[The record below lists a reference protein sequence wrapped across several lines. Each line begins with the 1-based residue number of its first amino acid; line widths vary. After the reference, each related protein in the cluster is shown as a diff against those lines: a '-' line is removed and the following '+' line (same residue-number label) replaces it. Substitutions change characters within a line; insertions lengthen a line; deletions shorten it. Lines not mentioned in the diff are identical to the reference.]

1 MKRSSHSGVSQAAI
15 RRNKRKAIRNVYM
28 LNFAE
33 FEDGEG
39 VDKGFNSDHVDNN
52 SEDIVSNNS
61 VVEIESVCDDVDS
74 DNFIVGHSDSE
85 LSDDFIDFNDA
96 DGPLLFI
103 EQQPQQTFKEK
114 LASWGVDCRVPHV
127 HVNKLLSIL
136 KSHPCHADLPVDA
149 RTLLKTP
156 RKVSLIPMHPG
167 EYFHFDFLNALKDV
181 INKKFLLTNHLSIEI
196 EILINVDGLPMAAS
210 LPAKY

>member
-85 LSDDFIDFNDA
+85 LSDDFI
-96 DGPLLFI
+96 LISMML
-103 EQQPQQTFKEK
+103 T
-114 LASWGVDCRVPHV
+114 V
-127 HVNKLLSIL
+127 HCYL
-136 KSHPCHADLPVDA
+136 
-149 RTLLKTP
+149 
-156 RKVSLIPMHPG
+156 
-167 EYFHFDFLNALKDV
+167 
-181 INKKFLLTNHLSIEI
+181 
-196 EILINVDGLPMAAS
+196 
-210 LPAKY
+210 